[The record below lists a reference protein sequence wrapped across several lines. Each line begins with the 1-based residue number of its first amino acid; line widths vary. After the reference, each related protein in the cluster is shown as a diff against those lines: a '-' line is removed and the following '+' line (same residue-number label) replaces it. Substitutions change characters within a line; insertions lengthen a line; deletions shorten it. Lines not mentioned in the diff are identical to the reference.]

1 MKSLLLSLAVLFLTA
16 TLSAQTLSKEE
27 RKAAIKYI
35 NWSTKELKKSLK
47 GLSAAQLAYKAAPDK
62 WSPQDCMYHIAF
74 SETALRGALDKALSM
89 PADPA
94 TKATLKATDEMVKTM
109 ITNRTNKFKTSEA
122 MEPQNT
128 GFKSLPE
135 AIAAFDAKRAEL
147 VKFVKTT
154 TADLRN
160 QIVVTPGGKI
170 DAYQFILFIAGHCNR
185 HTQQIEEVKTASGYP
200 QM

>member
-47 GLSAAQLAYKAAPDK
+47 GLTPAQLAYKAAPDK
-62 WSPQDCMYHIAF
+62 WSPQECMYHIAF
-74 SETALRGALDKALSM
+74 SEAALRGALDKALTL
-89 PADPA
+89 PPDPA
-94 TKATLKATDEMVKTM
+94 TKATLKATDELVKTM
-109 ITNRTNKFKTSEA
+109 ITNRSNKFKTSEA

-160 QIVVTPGGKI
+160 QLVVTPGGKI